1 MPAIARRG
9 TPATAQRP
17 PRRRQIMPAEVRVD
31 DLMTAAADLFI
42 AQGIDATTV
51 DDIVARANVAKG
63 TFYHYFSTKADVIL
77 ALRERFTR
85 NFLARAAAAIDACPP
100 DDHPARLAAWLRG
113 VVETYLAN
121 YALHDVVF
129 HDFTHSRRRSG
140 EKDAVIDQL
149 VRLLEAGGAAG
160 IWTFPTARAAALIM
174 FDGMHAVV
182 DEAIEAGQRDPQ
194 PLCAL
199 LEAMFGRMLA
209 STSPSGRR

>member
-1 MPAIARRG
+1 MSAIARRG
-9 TPATAQRP
+9 TPLTAQRP
-17 PRRRQIMPAEVRVD
+17 PRRRQILPPEVRVD

-63 TFYHYFSTKADVIL
+63 TFYHYFPTKADVIL

-85 NFLARAAAAIDACPP
+85 DFLARAAAAIDACPP

-121 YALHDVVF
+121 YELHDVVF

-149 VRLLEAGGAAG
+149 VRLLEAGRAAG
-160 IWTFPTARAAALIM
+160 IWTFPTARAAALIL

-194 PLCAL
+194 LLCVL
-199 LEAMFGRMLA
+199 LEEMFGRMLA
-209 STSPSGRR
+209 ARPPERR